1 MKRKFWS
8 GFTSVMLAVA
18 FLLQAGNLAWKM
30 YQGKQPQAAIA
41 PAKQYARVQMDWN
54 AVKLESNVWKIHR
67 EGQADSYLLGTY
79 HIGKKGDAMNPALK
93 DLIARN
99 QKIITEVVSE
109 PPEAEIKNLAQNA
122 MRSNVPLTEKMGRRP
137 FDALVR
143 KMNTY
148 PEGKSLSQNL
158 KYVKPWAGVLFVMGL
173 RDKDEDG
180 NTGAESFIY
189 RETARLGKEHGALET
204 HTEATMYFALIPD
217 DLAVA
222 MLNDWVAHSEDSEE
236 SKALE
241 AAYRQGEFSKMPAL
255 HAKEFVPDPDGK
267 TTSLTLPQ
275 QEAVNEWFVQD
286 LLIARNKNWLPK
298 MKQEMA
304 QQPTLF
310 AVGAAHLMGSQG
322 LIALLRQEGYT
333 VTPEPGLKVWR

>member
-1 MKRKFWS
+1 
-8 GFTSVMLAVA
+8 
-18 FLLQAGNLAWKM
+18 
-30 YQGKQPQAAIA
+30 
-41 PAKQYARVQMDWN
+41 
-54 AVKLESNVWKIHR
+54 
-67 EGQADSYLLGTY
+67 
-79 HIGKKGDAMNPALK
+79 
-93 DLIARN
+93 
-99 QKIITEVVSE
+99 
-109 PPEAEIKNLAQNA
+109 
-122 MRSNVPLTEKMGRRP
+122 
-137 FDALVR
+137 
-143 KMNTY
+143 MNTY

-189 RETARLGKEHGALET
+189 RETARLGKEHGVLET

-222 MLNDWVAHSEDSEE
+222 MLNDWVAHPEDSEE

-255 HAKEFVPDPDGK
+255 HTKMFSPDPDGK
-267 TTSLTLPQ
+267 NTSLTIPQ

-322 LIALLRQEGYT
+322 LIAMLRQDGYT

>member
-30 YQGKQPQAAIA
+30 YQGKQPQATIA
-41 PAKQYARVQMDWN
+41 PAKQYARVQMDWD

-67 EGQADSYLLGTY
+67 EGQPDSYLLGTY

-158 KYVKPWAGVLFVMGL
+158 KYVKPWVGVLFVMGL

-189 RETARLGKEHGALET
+189 RETERLGKEHGALET

-241 AAYRQGEFSKMPAL
+241 AAYRQG
-255 HAKEFVPDPDGK
+255 G
-267 TTSLTLPQ
+267 
-275 QEAVNEWFVQD
+275 
-286 LLIARNKNWLPK
+286 I
-298 MKQEMA
+298 
-304 QQPTLF
+304 
-310 AVGAAHLMGSQG
+310 
-322 LIALLRQEGYT
+322 
-333 VTPEPGLKVWR
+333 